1 MVLSGRYL
9 GYLPQSYIEEDLK
22 KGNVRILLPETMIY
36 QFELSL
42 VYKKVPRENDKV
54 KLLTDA
60 FSKVF

>member
-42 VYKKVPRENDKV
+42 VCKKVPRENDKV